1 MKLTA
6 EQIQTNWKVFLQNIE
21 THIKGDRKDLLLDFY
36 KKYEAQR

>member
-21 THIKGDRKDLLLDFY
+21 THIKGGRKDSITRFL
-36 KKYEAQR
+36 